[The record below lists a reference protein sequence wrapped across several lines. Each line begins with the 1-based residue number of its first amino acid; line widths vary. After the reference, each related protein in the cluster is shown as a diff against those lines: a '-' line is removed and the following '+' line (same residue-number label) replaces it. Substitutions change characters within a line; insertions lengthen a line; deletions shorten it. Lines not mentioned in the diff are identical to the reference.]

1 MNKSTTLEKDTA
13 VIKTSSL
20 FAKARNLDE
29 YQTDSSQPLP
39 LVMAKKVRHHTG
51 VVSGIRSGQKLYF
64 QVKSEELLQQ
74 KVEER
79 TRQLSELNR
88 VKEMLITVMLH
99 DLRSP
104 LKFLH
109 ILASSLYSKYKT
121 ATDNELVQMLSQFQ
135 SATNVIYDF
144 IKDFFVFNNL
154 QKEGFVINR
163 ERIVLRQ
170 LVSNIISFFEVGARI
185 QKNTFLNL
193 IPEHIILDTDASLL
207 SLVLRNL
214 ADNANKHTS
223 GGTITINATQE
234 ANTIRIMVKD
244 AGERMNK
251 ELVTR
256 ILNKSYDPGKQE
268 MGWGYK
274 IIIETLTRLQ
284 GTIDIVSDN
293 SPGNTIIIAFENKAS
308 V

>member
-1 MNKSTTLEKDTA
+1 MKKSIDLEKGIA
-13 VIKTSSL
+13 VAGISPL
-20 FAKARNLDE
+20 FAKESNLDE
-29 YQTDSSQPLP
+29 YRTDSSQPSP
-39 LVMAKKVRHHTG
+39 LVTSKKVRHQTRVFLG
-51 VVSGIRSGQKLYF
+51 VMGGQKIYF
-64 QVKSEELLQQ
+64 PVKRSKLLQQ

-79 TRQLSELNR
+79 TRQLAELNR
-88 VKEMLITVMLH
+88 VKELLITVILH

-104 LKFLH
+104 LRFLH

-135 SATNVIYDF
+135 NATNTVYDF
-144 IKDFFVFNNL
+144 IKDFFVFTNL

-170 LVSNIISFFEVGARI
+170 LVNTIVSFFEVGARI
-185 QKNTFLNL
+185 QKNTFMNL
-193 IPEHIILDTDASLL
+193 VPDHIILDTDAGLL
-207 SLVLRNL
+207 SLILRNL

-223 GGTITINATQE
+223 GGIITINATQE
-234 ANTIRIMVKD
+234 ADAIRIMVKD
-244 AGERMNK
+244 TGESMNK

-256 ILNKSYDPGKQE
+256 ILNKNYDPGKQE

-284 GTIDIVSDN
+284 GTLDIVSDN
-293 SPGNTIIIAFENKAS
+293 GHGNTITIGFENKGQ

>member
-1 MNKSTTLEKDTA
+1 MNKSITLEKDITG
-13 VIKTSSL
+13 VGTSSL
-20 FAKARNLDE
+20 FVKARNLDE
-29 YQTDSSQPLP
+29 YRTDSSQPSP
-39 LVMAKKVRHHTG
+39 LVTSKKVRHQTRVFLG
-51 VVSGIRSGQKLYF
+51 VMGGQKIYF
-64 QVKSEELLQQ
+64 PVKRSKLLQQ
-74 KVEER
+74 KEEER
-79 TRQLSELNR
+79 TRQLAELNR
-88 VKEMLITVMLH
+88 VKELLITVMLH

-104 LKFLH
+104 LRFLH
-109 ILASSLYSKYKT
+109 ILASSMYSKYKT

-135 SATNVIYDF
+135 NATKVIYDF
-144 IKDFFVFNNL
+144 IKDFFVFTNL

-185 QKNTFLNL
+185 QKNTFMNL

-234 ANTIRIMVKD
+234 ANAIRIMVKD
-244 AGERMNK
+244 AGESMNK
-251 ELVTR
+251 ELVAH

-284 GTIDIVSDN
+284 GTLDIVSDN
-293 SPGNTIIIAFENKAS
+293 GRGNTIIIAFENKGQ